1 MPLSSR
7 HPYRIAGG
15 HSFVDLG
22 LAVFLL
28 TVMALLIGNI
38 YIIRLARDYNDKA
51 CKEAVLFAARAAM
64 GGKDAAQI
72 MRAAQDG
79 LNESP
84 QGGFFIEHPTFLEF
98 KDENVEGTR
107 QLRIA
112 TQTIARVPAPILL
125 LDSDLRQQGSLALK
139 STYIVEFK
147 NK

>member
-1 MPLSSR
+1 MPSCLKNRSTS
-7 HPYRIAGG
+7 G
-15 HSFVDLG
+15 HSLVDLG

-51 CKEAVLFAARAAM
+51 CREAVMSAAKAAI
-64 GGKDAAQI
+64 GGKDTAAI

-84 QGGFFIEHPTFLEF
+84 QGGFFIEHPTFLEY
-98 KDENVEGTR
+98 KDEKVEGVR

-112 TQTIARVPAPILL
+112 TQTVARVPAPILL
-125 LDSDLRQQGSLALK
+125 MDDEIREHGSLALK